1 MVDDFTYLF
10 NPRHVAIIGASH
22 HKEKIGYKVL
32 DNIITS
38 GYKGKIYPVNPKG
51 GKILGLKVYKDIF
64 SIEGEIDLAIIVVP
78 ASIAVNVVEECAKR
92 GVKFAVV
99 ITSGFSEIGN
109 IDGERAMVEKA
120 KKYGMRILGP
130 NVFGI
135 YSAIAPINATFGPS
149 KIRPGNIAVISQSG
163 ALGIAMI
170 GKASEENMG
179 LSTIVSIGNKADVTE
194 AEILSYLF
202 KDKPTKVVFLYM
214 EGIEN
219 GLEFLELAKRRPEH
233 MSIVALK
240 AGRSRV
246 GARAVASHTG
256 SLAGSDK
263 IFDAAF
269 KEAGILRAES
279 LEEAFNWVITLA
291 ACPKPQGKNVVIVT
305 NGGGVGVLAA
315 DACEKYGIY
324 LLDDMEILKKTFQ
337 DVMPEFGSYKNPVDI
352 TGQATGED
360 YEKALERALKEESI
374 HAIIALYCE
383 TNIAAFEPVRD
394 AFLEMQKKYGKKKP
408 IIYSL
413 FGGEGVATIIKDLK
427 KKGIPAFDD
436 VEDAVSALSALYKA
450 YQPRKK
456 EKMEKVEM
464 NKKRIRKVLDRAR
477 KEGRA
482 QLLGTEAKEVIKS
495 AGLDVPPFEIVN
507 DIEGAVKAAE
517 KIGYPVVMK
526 VVSEDIIH
534 KTDVGGVFLD
544 LDDKNE
550 VIEAY
555 EAIRRN
561 IHQHAPK
568 ADVRGIEITK
578 MLPPGIEI
586 IIGIT
591 TDSSFGKV
599 VMFGLGGIYVEVLK
613 DVSFRVLP
621 VTKNEIR
628 RMIREVSSYPLLLG
642 VRGEERKDIESVVDA
657 IYRIGVLAVEFPEI
671 VELDVNPLVVYKKGA
686 KVLDGRIAIK
696 VGK

>member
-1 MVDDFTYLF
+1 MVDDLTYLF
-10 NPRHVAIIGASH
+10 NPRHVAVIGASH
-22 HKEKIGYKVL
+22 HEGKIGHTVL
-32 DNIITS
+32 NNIVSS

-51 GKILGLKVYKDIF
+51 GKILGLKVYESIF
-64 SIEGEIDLAIIVVP
+64 SIEGEIDLAIVVVP
-78 ASIAVNVVEECAKR
+78 ASIAVNAVEECAKK

-109 IDGERAMVEKA
+109 IEGERAMVEKA

-149 KIRPGNIAVISQSG
+149 KVRPGNIAVVSQSG

-179 LSTIVSIGNKADVTE
+179 LSTIVSIGNKADITE

-202 KDKPTKVVFLYM
+202 NDELTKVVFLYI
-214 EGIEN
+214 EGLEN
-219 GLEFLELAKRRPEH
+219 GLEFLELAKKRPEH

-240 AGRSRV
+240 AGKSKA

-279 LEEAFNWVITLA
+279 LEEAFNWVTTLA
-291 ACPKPQGKNVVIVT
+291 ACPKPKGKNVVIVT

-324 LLDDMEILKKTFQ
+324 LLDDMEVLKKTFQ

-360 YEKALERALKEESI
+360 YKKALERALKEESI
-374 HAIIALYCE
+374 HAVIGLYCE

-394 AFLEMQKKYGKKKP
+394 AFLEMQKKYGKEKP

-413 FGGEGVATIIKDLK
+413 FGGEGVATIINDLK

-436 VEDAVSALSALYKA
+436 VEDAVSALSALYRA
-450 YQPRKK
+450 HQPRKK
-456 EKMEKVEM
+456 ERMEKVEIG
-464 NKKRIRKVLDRAR
+464 KGKIRKVLSIAK
-477 KEGRA
+477 KEGRS
-482 QLLGTEAKEVIKS
+482 QLLGTEAKEIMLA
-495 AGLDVPPFEIVN
+495 AGLDVPPFEVVD
-507 DIEGAVKAAE
+507 DIEDAVRAAE

-534 KTDVGGVFLD
+534 KTDIGGVFLD
-544 LDDKNE
+544 LDDENE
-550 VIEAY
+550 VMEAF
-555 EAIRRN
+555 EAMKRN
-561 IHQHAPK
+561 IRLYAPK
-568 ADVRGIEITK
+568 ADVRGVEITK
-578 MLPPGIEI
+578 MLPPGIEV
-586 IIGIT
+586 IIGVT

-613 DVSFRVLP
+613 DVAFRVLP

-628 RMIREVSSYPLLLG
+628 RMLREVNSYPLLLG
-642 VRGEERKDIESVVDA
+642 VRGEKRKDIEAVVDA
-657 IYRIGVLAVEFPEI
+657 IYRIGVLANEFPEI
-671 VELDVNPLVVYKKGA
+671 VELDVNPLVVYEKGA
-686 KVLDGRIAIK
+686 KVLDGRITIK
-696 VGK
+696 VKK